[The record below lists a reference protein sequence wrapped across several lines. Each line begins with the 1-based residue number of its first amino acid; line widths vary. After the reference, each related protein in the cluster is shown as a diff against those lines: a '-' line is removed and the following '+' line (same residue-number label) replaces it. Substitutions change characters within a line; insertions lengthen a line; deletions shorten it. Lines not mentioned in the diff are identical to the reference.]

1 MAMISYGYFGDLMVH
16 SERLRWLGPKRYD
29 ISGIHT
35 FLNNNAYEGK
45 INFVEETSPG
55 LKTDPRR
62 VNDYCYVDC
71 ETCNAAEREVKRH
84 STSRPI
90 AKVIFFFDF
99 VAKNVIMQKL
109 F

>member
-35 FLNNNAYEGK
+35 FLNNNAYKGK
-45 INFVEETSPG
+45 IDFVEETRPE

-71 ETCNAAEREVKRH
+71 GTCNAAQREIKNQ
-84 STSRPI
+84 SSSRPI
-90 AKVIFFFDF
+90 SKVTFSIFFS
-99 VAKNVIMQKL
+99 I
-109 F
+109 